1 MTLAYLLHFFRFKI
15 LHISTKYIWLEK
27 KLLGK
32 DMATPFNHLIGM
44 VSNEIRNYCY
54 KYGRDMYTGEGALVD
69 LGSWLGSTVVPLAAG
84 LSQNE
89 KAKGNTIHAY
99 DAFVWYENMTYS
111 ARSTPIRH
119 KYKVGDDF
127 IAEFELQTA
136 AYSQWIKIHKEDL
149 AQVVWDKSPVEY
161 MMIDAMKDWEV
172 ALRIVHEF
180 YPCLIPG
187 KAIIIHED
195 FCHHYTSWIHLIQ
208 YRLRDYFEPLPILKN
223 SSAVAYK
230 CIKPLNNVN
239 EIIGDDFM
247 DFSADEVEQAF
258 AYSLLQVSKI
268 NKPAVLAAK
277 AMAYRHKGDYL
288 QAKKVLSTI
297 PWALR
302 LVNVE
307 VIDAVSTVRKE
318 MS

>member
-1 MTLAYLLHFFRFKI
+1 MTLAYLLHFFRFKV

-27 KLLGK
+27 KMLGK

-54 KYGRDMYTGEGALVD
+54 KYGRDTYTGEGTLID

-99 DAFVWYENMTYS
+99 DAFVWYENMTHS
-111 ARSTPIRH
+111 ARYSSIRN

-127 IAEFELQTA
+127 LPEFERQTA
-136 AYSQWIKIHKEDL
+136 AYAAHITIHKGNL
-149 AQVVWDKSPVEY
+149 ADVAWDKSPVEY

-172 ALRIVHEF
+172 ALRIVREF

-208 YRLRDYFEPLPILKN
+208 YRLRDYF
-223 SSAVAYK
+223 
-230 CIKPLNNVN
+230 KPLNAIPNSTAVVFRLVRSLPPLHELLPEN
-239 EIIGDDFM
+239 FT
-247 DFSADEVEQAF
+247 DFSDDEIEAAF
-258 AYSLLQVSKI
+258 DYSLSLVEPF
-268 NKPAVLAAK
+268 NHPAVYAAK
-277 AMAYRHKGDYL
+277 AIAYRHKKNY
-288 QAKKVLSTI
+288 KKAIHILSNLPFVICLLDREVKDALKTI
-297 PWALR
+297 
-302 LVNVE
+302 NNE
-307 VIDAVSTVRKE
+307 F
-318 MS
+318 

>member
-89 KAKGNTIHAY
+89 KAKGKTIHAY
-99 DAFVWYENMTYS
+99 DAFVWYENMTHS
-111 ARSTPIRH
+111 ARYSSIRN

-127 IAEFELQTA
+127 LPEFERQTA
-136 AYSQWIKIHKEDL
+136 AYSSQINVHQGNLGE
-149 AQVVWDKSPVEY
+149 VVWDKSPVEY
-161 MMIDAMKDWEV
+161 LMIDAMKDWEV

-180 YPCLIPG
+180 YPCLIAG

-208 YRLRDYFEPLPILKN
+208 YRLRDYFEPLNAIPN
-223 SSAVAYK
+223 STAVVFRLVRK
-230 CIKPLNNVN
+230 LPPLHELLPEN
-239 EIIGDDFM
+239 FT
-247 DFSADEVEQAF
+247 DFSDDEIEAAF
-258 AYSLLQVSKI
+258 AYSLSLVEPFNYPS
-268 NKPAVLAAK
+268 VYAAK
-277 AMAYRHKGDYL
+277 ALAYRHKSKYKNAL
-288 QAKKVLSTI
+288 QILADIPLVITLLDREVKDAQNTI
-297 PWALR
+297 
-302 LVNVE
+302 NNE
-307 VIDAVSTVRKE
+307 C
-318 MS
+318 